1 MTEKAA
7 RSTPDTP
14 HETPAQA
21 LATSMAGVVDAALE
35 VGVSLARV
43 VAQATAPGRPVE
55 APAANTSPIE
65 AIVRYG
71 VTAMGNVASAA
82 WSSTDG
88 LRKAGSSVLRSAGS
102 KAASATKTAPSARSA
117 ASSGP
122 RVQPGATLR
131 VPLSVE
137 NPGDT
142 PMRELSPRVRAIR
155 RAGADAT
162 SIIVPESVRF
172 TPGLFDVA
180 PRDFEKLTVYVP
192 VPPDAPEGAYEVIL
206 ALGDQEPDLPMA
218 FTVLPAPAG

>member
-1 MTEKAA
+1 MTEKTA
-7 RSTPDTP
+7 RSTT
-14 HETPAQA
+14 ETPTQA
-21 LATSMAGVVDAALE
+21 LATSMAGVVDAALD

-43 VAQATAPGRPVE
+43 VAQATAPGRTID
-55 APAANTSPIE
+55 APAANTSAIE

-71 VTAMGNVASAA
+71 VTAVGNVASAA
-82 WSSTDG
+82 WSSADG
-88 LRKAGSSVLRSAGS
+88 LRKAGNSVLRSASS
-102 KAASATKTAPSARSA
+102 KTAASKTPNARNAT
-117 ASSGP
+117 SSGP

-142 PMRELSPRVRAIR
+142 PMRELSPRVRAIH

-162 SIIVPESVRF
+162 ALIAPESVRF

-192 VPPDAPEGAYEVIL
+192 VPADAPEGPYEVIL
-206 ALGDQEPDLPMA
+206 ALGDQEPDLPMG
-218 FTVLPAPAG
+218 FTVLPAPAA

>member
-7 RSTPDTP
+7 RSTHDTP

-35 VGVSLARV
+35 VGVLLARV

-102 KAASATKTAPSARSA
+102 KAASATKTPSTRSA

-162 SIIVPESVRF
+162 SVIVPESVRF

-192 VPPDAPEGAYEVIL
+192 VPQDAPEGTYEVIL
-206 ALGDQEPDLPMA
+206 ALGDQEPDLPMV
-218 FTVLPAPAG
+218 FTVLPALPG

>member
-7 RSTPDTP
+7 RSTHDTP
-14 HETPAQA
+14 DETPAQA

-43 VAQATAPGRPVE
+43 VAQATAPGRTVE
-55 APAANTSPIE
+55 APAAHTSAIE

-102 KAASATKTAPSARSA
+102 KAASAAKTPSTRSA
-117 ASSGP
+117 TSSGP

-162 SIIVPESVRF
+162 AIIAPDTVRF
-172 TPGLFDVA
+172 APGLFDVA

-192 VPPDAPEGAYEVIL
+192 VPQDAPEGAYEVIL

-218 FTVLPAPAG
+218 FSVLPALAG